1 MIQDEIRA
9 LQLSAFFR
17 RHFDS
22 EPLIVVRAP
31 GRVNLLGEHTDYNE
45 GFVLPM
51 AIDRSILVAACPRPD
66 RLVTVWSANYHRS
79 LSFSLDETGSLGK
92 NGTPTRDKFSNYL
105 RGVARCIEARGYKLH
120 GLNAA
125 IEGNVPVGSGLSSS
139 AALEVAVVL
148 AFESVS
154 GLSIPGP
161 EKARIGQQ
169 TENEYLGVQSG
180 LMDQLV
186 SVWAQKDHAVLIDC
200 RTLSHELVSMS
211 ALGAKVVVCDSGVRR
226 SLDKSQYNLRREE
239 CLAGV
244 RTLSEHKPE
253 VKSLR
258 DVSSVDLDFYAS
270 ALPEV
275 VQRRCRHV
283 VNENERVLEGV
294 AALRR
299 RDVSSFGDLMY
310 ASHKSLRDLYE
321 VSCRELDL
329 RVECAMRVDGVM
341 GSRMTGAGFGG
352 CTVSLVDSETV
363 DEFKYRVG
371 RDYRDATGREARIWV
386 CQPSEGAGALALAN
400 D

>member
-1 MIQDEIRA
+1 MTQDERRA
-9 LQLSAFFR
+9 LRLSAFFR

-22 EPLIVVRAP
+22 EPPIVIRAP

-45 GFVLPM
+45 GFVLPV
-51 AIDRSILVAACPRPD
+51 AIDRSVLVAARPRPD

-79 LSFSLDETGSLGK
+79 LSFSLDETGSLGE
-92 NGTPTRDKFSNYL
+92 NGTATQDKFTNYL
-105 RGVARCIEARGYKLH
+105 RGVACCIEARGYKLH
-120 GLNAA
+120 GMDAA

-139 AALEVAVVL
+139 AALEMAVVL

-169 TENEYLGVQSG
+169 AENEYVGVQSG

-186 SVWAQKDHAVLIDC
+186 SVWARKDHAVLIDC
-200 RTLSHELVSMS
+200 RRLSHELVPMS

-226 SLDKSQYNLRREE
+226 SLDRSQYNLRREE

-244 RTLSEHKPE
+244 RALSEHKPE

-258 DVSSVDLDFYAS
+258 DVSSVDLDLYAS
-270 ALPEV
+270 VLPEV
-275 VQRRCRHV
+275 VRRRCRHV
-283 VNENERVLEGV
+283 VDENERVLEGV

-299 RDVSSFGDLMY
+299 GDVSRFGALMCG
-310 ASHKSLRDLYE
+310 SHKSLRDLYE

-329 RVECAMRVDGVM
+329 LVECAMRVDGVM

-371 RDYRDATGREARIWV
+371 RDYRNSTGREARIWV
-386 CQPSEGAGALALAN
+386 CKPAEGAGALALAN